1 MLCQPEYCPIT
12 DGSFP
17 SGLFVAVCDIY
28 LDDAEKREGFMLTH
42 NSFPSD
48 QMPAGLTRFLCGLP
62 FEKSS
67 NTSCQKWQMK
77 ANKVNYH
84 FLTQKGIQETQHP
97 QLHHG
102 SLGSLVR
109 HDTLHVVMDWAE
121 AWSGIDEEM
130 EGKPWWMIVMDMRE
144 RAPKDIK
151 RWFDFQ
157 TCQESHLCL
166 EGWPNLANIFKLGW
180 NMLKPADS
188 TLHVEFSIE
197 DFLRWLNMVIH
208 PECCKHDTQR
218 DSFQAFLRMPGH
230 QIWDTS
236 QPLTAKCQF
245 RTV

>member
-1 MLCQPEYCPIT
+1 MAPFQ
-12 DGSFP
+12 
-17 SGLFVAVCDIY
+17 VAC
-28 LDDAEKREGFMLTH
+28 L
-42 NSFPSD
+42 
-48 QMPAGLTRFLCGLP
+48 LP
-62 FEKSS
+62 FVTFTWTMLKRGKGSCWHTTAFQAIRCQLVSQDFSVDCPLKNRQTLPVKSG
-67 NTSCQKWQMK
+67 KWRQTRWIIIFWPRKESKKRSTPNSIMAK
-77 ANKVNYH
+77 N
-84 FLTQKGIQETQHP
+84 
-97 QLHHG
+97 
-102 SLGSLVR
+102 GSLVR

-121 AWSGIDEEM
+121 AWRGIKEEM
-130 EGKPWWMIVMDMRE
+130 EGKPWWIIVMDMRE
-144 RAPKDIK
+144 SAPKDIK

-218 DSFQAFLRMPGH
+218 DSFQALLRMPGH